1 MGSIDKDGFFV
12 FQGRDADNININGV
26 NYNLKNIEEDLK
38 KFFKIKNIKILNITS
53 KIAHFDHKLYL
64 FMDKKIEVRSIYTYL
79 KKSNTN
85 INFEKVFVTKEFVLN
100 KTGKININNLV
111 KKVNGKK

>member
-1 MGSIDKDGFFV
+1 MLILI
-12 FQGRDADNININGV
+12 INYI
-26 NYNLKNIEEDLK
+26 
-38 KFFKIKNIKILNITS
+38 
-53 KIAHFDHKLYL
+53 YL
-64 FMDKKIEVRSIYTYL
+64 WIKKIEVRSIYTYL

-111 KKVNGKK
+111 KKVNGKNKTKLEISYLKL